1 MLAPKFITI
10 DEFDNYWS
18 ANLREMLRTSANPSN
33 QAELFLARVENRL
46 MAYIDNN
53 TFRRYEYEELQ
64 GKQLAAFKEAIILQA
79 MYVYK
84 NGDIGMDSGYDAER
98 GSVIN
103 RANLVEISV
112 CQDAIDVLSNA
123 GLWNLAMKNK
133 PRIGSCDTVVSSC
146 GDTVTSGK
154 YLKKDGT
161 DAMEGELNMNSF
173 RIFGLG
179 DPLEDSDATNKKY
192 VDSKLFNDKLKLSD
206 TYLNKVSANTLVRPY
221 LNGNGE
227 YQEMVNNVFDS
238 EKHSQYQKR
247 TNFDGE
253 NDKCFIDTHLGST
266 SSIYTAATG
275 DNSNININLLGNN
288 TSIGAT
294 LNGNNSY
301 IRSVLDGYSVIN
313 FYASGNDTNKSLD
326 YCYLSS
332 GYNGDDGIGSNN
344 APLLFFK
351 KGGTANP
358 NKYGLGF
365 DAETHNLGYIT
376 KDDNTINWYDFDYLK
391 KLTTQGLKIYAH
403 SGASQF
409 ELDYDILA
417 TANSIAQRTAS
428 GNILMTDPVEDLA
441 GVNKQ
446 YLENNYV
453 PKSTTTGNYV
463 YSHENDVQSEVEYS
477 ALCTNSSLVQRN
489 AEGSISIKAVQFKN
503 GTWLDV
509 QESNGPL
516 VYLRETQE
524 TDSNYALTTKSY
536 VDTQIA
542 KIDQFSYIVST
553 NAATTPLGI
562 VWYDGETKV
571 EGTLV
576 ASADTEFTIYL
587 VPCKHTATEAQKGYD
602 EYLTLKSNNVYSW
615 EVLGNTA
622 DIDLSAYLKQ
632 TNDANTVLKINE
644 IDNING
650 NALVRYKSTEGKNV
664 FGGVGYNAVI
674 MGAST
679 RPYYS
684 SDGSDFTGVEL
695 ALLSDLSSYMKKVA
709 DSALD
714 MQGNNINNVRNI
726 TTSGDALNIKSTD
739 SSQDFTIDIWNSG
752 SSEISDIKLSKKK
765 GNTLKQLILELANDN
780 VSLDIQTTDS
790 NKNTYYADV
799 VDVADDGSVDF
810 INGAKSSVVPQNNN
824 DLTNKEYVDT
834 KIASSEKAVANG
846 VATLDEYG
854 KIPLEQIPSNLI
866 NYKVFTRRFYGSS
879 MTGDLYIDGVKR
891 DDIIANIGTDDGVK
905 VRNDFDDMP
914 FFGEINKV
922 SLRAKDSDGNDLSD
936 TNGTP
941 IYDDF
946 VFIPNYWFKVENGT
960 DSSGNEYT
968 DFSISTEEK
977 TGYTRMKVNDDGSIP
992 SHIGIGAYQSTY
1004 TLTSNSAYMCGC
1016 QKGQPI
1022 CVNKN
1027 VDGYRNSYRYCLDYE
1042 HGIDTLTRIGSC
1054 SSQELDLPI
1063 IAMIIEFGNR
1073 NVQALF
1079 GGYLQGTYS
1088 GYGYID
1094 ATFKSYQ
1101 STEVCNYFIFPK
1113 ASWTNFV
1120 NKGLGV
1126 GSFMSFHSYYADE
1139 YDRNST
1145 NYWAKL
1151 TITAIEEYV
1160 VDEEVVGYKVSFD
1173 KTFTPSKNNMI
1184 GEFIAEEVGTTESII
1199 SSSGYKSNRN
1209 FGLRSFTY
1217 RGIENLWGGFRTLT
1231 DKLFLKC
1238 TYENG
1243 IKAKLDIV
1251 KSDGTSTTD
1260 NWQVYQ
1266 ANVLPFLNGTSTNQ
1280 TGYTKVFDFKKGML
1294 LPKELQSGGS
1304 TYYNTW
1310 FGCYNN
1316 TQTFFNIIRGGY
1328 WYFGSHCWGLFWY
1341 VAGAWSD
1348 SSYGYAVRPILYKN
1362 AS

>member
-112 CQDAIDVLSNA
+112 CQDAIDALSNA

-365 DAETHNLGYIT
+365 DTETHNLGYIT
-376 KDDNTINWYDFDYLK
+376 KDDNVINWFDFDYLK

-417 TANSIAQRTAS
+417 TVNSIAQRTAS

-516 VYLRETQE
+516 VYLRKTQE

-576 ASADTEFTIYL
+576 ASANTEYIIYL
-587 VPCKHTATEAQKGYD
+587 VPCKHSATETQKGYD

-622 DIDLSAYLKQ
+622 DIDLSEIA
-632 TNDANTVLKINE
+632 DANIKTSQISNSRLFNNSLEGIINTGGSNYATIDGPKAEITNWSILNATFGDDADFESADVTISDPTTKKNPVSLNYLETNYTTKDFVNGEVDTLFEEITNE
-644 IDNING
+644 IDRATKEETAINAKIPSAASSTNLLADRNWVTTNAGTTIATTWNELKTLRDSSQLIKGATYRITDYQCTTTQFDTQSAGHQFDILVIADDVNVLNENARAVIHSGDTYFANSKLSAWELKYSLDNDTDRFAWASNASSNPKIYTIDLWFEYKGTLDIDGTTYYLWYNSEFNWFEEGTLGYLATTEQQPSIGAKTNVVNIDTPAIVNPYYTPTIT
-650 NALVRYKSTEGKNV
+650 NALFPSTENGKGVIYYMKDEFDNECHYDFKNIQFKRIATLVSSSSSYSSYNDSV
-664 FGGVGYNAVI
+664 FNSYHYWATTDYTPSGLKLDEGTITPEYIWAYTFHDAINN
-674 MGAST
+674 
-679 RPYYS
+679 
-684 SDGSDFTGVEL
+684 SDGSLNNAGLVYNNSIDTYQVYVSIDETNEN
-695 ALLSDLSSYMKKVA
+695 KVIQLN
-709 DSALD
+709 DIVLYYQVIDDENFYGIYNNKFKNNCHTITISQNCYSNIFND
-714 MQGNNINNVRNI
+714 GCYENTFGNGCNNNVFSSDCYDNTFGNECSFNAFGNHCYDNKFSNNCNYNIFGRYVSTSEFNYNCSYNIFGSECIRNFFNYNC
-726 TTSGDALNIKSTD
+726 SY
-739 SSQDFTIDIWNSG
+739 
-752 SSEISDIKLSKKK
+752 
-765 GNTLKQLILELANDN
+765 NTLNERCQGQQFGYGCNYNIL
-780 VSLDIQTTDS
+780 
-790 NKNTYYADV
+790 
-799 VDVADDGSVDF
+799 
-810 INGAKSSVVPQNNN
+810 GAKSSSLIFGNACEYNIFGRSCRYITLENYAQNN
-824 DLTNKEYVDT
+824 
-834 KIASSEKAVANG
+834 A
-846 VATLDEYG
+846 
-854 KIPLEQIPSNLI
+854 
-866 NYKVFTRRFYGSS
+866 
-879 MTGDLYIDGVKR
+879 
-891 DDIIANIGTDDGVK
+891 
-905 VRNDFDDMP
+905 FDDNVWYLLLTSSAT
-914 FFGEINKV
+914 GSYSSYIQNIHIH
-922 SLRAKDSDGNDLSD
+922 SGIQ
-936 TNGTP
+936 G
-941 IYDDF
+941 
-946 VFIPNYWFKVENGT
+946 
-960 DSSGNEYT
+960 DSSRNQ
-968 DFSISTEEK
+968 K
-977 TGYTRMKVNDDGSIP
+977 TITVERNLSYS
-992 SHIGIGAYQSTY
+992 
-1004 TLTSNSAYMCGC
+1004 
-1016 QKGQPI
+1016 
-1022 CVNKN
+1022 
-1027 VDGYRNSYRYCLDYE
+1027 VD
-1042 HGIDTLTRIGSC
+1042 
-1054 SSQELDLPI
+1054 
-1063 IAMIIEFGNR
+1063 
-1073 NVQALF
+1073 
-1079 GGYLQGTYS
+1079 
-1088 GYGYID
+1088 
-1094 ATFKSYQ
+1094 
-1101 STEVCNYFIFPK
+1101 
-1113 ASWTNFV
+1113 
-1120 NKGLGV
+1120 
-1126 GSFMSFHSYYADE
+1126 YYAN
-1139 YDRNST
+1139 NS
-1145 NYWAKL
+1145 K
-1151 TITAIEEYV
+1151 TII
-1160 VDEEVVGYKVSFD
+1160 
-1173 KTFTPSKNNMI
+1173 
-1184 GEFIAEEVGTTESII
+1184 
-1199 SSSGYKSNRN
+1199 
-1209 FGLRSFTY
+1209 
-1217 RGIENLWGGFRTLT
+1217 
-1231 DKLFLKC
+1231 
-1238 TYENG
+1238 
-1243 IKAKLDIV
+1243 LD
-1251 KSDGTSTTD
+1251 D
-1260 NWQVYQ
+1260 
-1266 ANVLPFLNGTSTNQ
+1266 
-1280 TGYTKVFDFKKGML
+1280 
-1294 LPKELQSGGS
+1294 
-1304 TYYNTW
+1304 
-1310 FGCYNN
+1310 
-1316 TQTFFNIIRGGY
+1316 
-1328 WYFGSHCWGLFWY
+1328 
-1341 VAGAWSD
+1341 
-1348 SSYGYAVRPILYKN
+1348 
-1362 AS
+1362 